1 MSKIDCVLKKCD
13 YIVKK
18 NISVPGILPV
28 DSKPDV
34 WYFWNRD
41 KTIIEPVTKNA
52 TEYSDLIYKPER
64 IIYNNPATIVFW
76 KDGTKT
82 VVKKS
87 PKEKFNAYN
96 AFCAALA
103 KKIYGNNSQV
113 QKIVNSGIN
122 QQMKK
127 AHKKKK

>member
-1 MSKIDCVLKKCD
+1 MSQPRVNYSVTYSDLKNAKD
-13 YIVKK
+13 KQ
-18 NISVPGILPV
+18 
-28 DSKPDV
+28 DV
-34 WYFWNRD
+34 WYFWNRE
-41 KTIIEPVTKNA
+41 KACIEPVTKNA
-52 TEYSDLIYKPER
+52 TEYADLIYKPAR

-87 PKEKFNAYN
+87 PKEKYNAYN

-113 QKIVNSGIN
+113 QKIVQSGIN

-127 AHKKKK
+127 ANKKKKSDKKK